1 MTTDRTTIAPPP
13 RVIRPE
19 LDPWRYGW
27 RERGEKQPDGSWR
40 SKRTPL
46 TQQDVLHPQEG
57 DFIVHTPAH
66 NQDCV
71 ELKNVAQLRLAG
83 RLGFVVLS
91 DCRIDWGIE
100 GLGAHGPDIAVF
112 ENVGAWEPTRGTFYV
127 VPLKAKAVLVIE
139 VTSPSTRDLDLNEKV
154 VDYYRAGVPLYAI
167 VDRREAENGQ
177 GISIM
182 GYEATSG
189 GYLRMKVNSMGR
201 LWLEPLQL
209 WLGVEG
215 DQVACFEDGGKRIAT
230 YVEVAM
236 RLEAAAQ
243 RAEAE
248 AQRAAAAEA
257 RAAAET
263 DARLQ
268 LEARLRELEAEL
280 QRRSNPPS

>member
-1 MTTDRTTIAPPP
+1 MSNEPIAIAPPP

-19 LDPWRYGW
+19 PDPWRYGW
-27 RERGEKQPDGSWR
+27 RERGEKLPDGSWR
-40 SKRTPL
+40 SKRIPL
-46 TQQDVLHPQEG
+46 TQMDVLHPQEG

-66 NQDCV
+66 NQDCI

-100 GLGAHGPDIAVF
+100 GLGVHGPDIAVF
-112 ENVGAWEPTRGTFYV
+112 ENVGAWEPTCGTFYV
-127 VPLKAKAVLVIE
+127 VPLKAKAVLAIE

-154 VDYYRAGVPLYAI
+154 VEYYRAGMPLYAI

-182 GYEATSG
+182 GYKAVPG
-189 GYLRMKVNSMGR
+189 GYVRMEVNQMGR
-201 LWLEPLQL
+201 LWLEPMQL

-215 DQVACFEDGGKRIAT
+215 DQVACFDERGKRFGA

-236 RLEAAAQ
+236 RLD
-243 RAEAE
+243 AE
-248 AQRAAAAEA
+248 AQRADAEAQRADAAEA
-257 RAAAET
+257 KAKAET
-263 DARLQ
+263 EARLQ
-268 LEARLRELEAEL
+268 LEAKLRELEARL
-280 QRRSNPPS
+280 QTPGKPQ